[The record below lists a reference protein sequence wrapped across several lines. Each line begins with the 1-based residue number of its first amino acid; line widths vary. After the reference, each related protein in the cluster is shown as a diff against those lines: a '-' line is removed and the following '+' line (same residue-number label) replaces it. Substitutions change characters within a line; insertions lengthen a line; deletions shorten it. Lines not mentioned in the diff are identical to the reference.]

1 MSQLNWKFL
10 SIIEP
15 KTKDPKTKERV
26 KLSDLVPNNN
36 KMSYNL
42 ISKEAMKFIEDSR
55 KKIVEKDR
63 REEANQKI
71 EKEALKEAHIKERK
85 AKQRKK

>member
-1 MSQLNWKFL
+1 M
-10 SIIEP
+10 
-15 KTKDPKTKERV
+15 

-42 ISKEAMKFIEDSR
+42 ISKEAMKFIEDSH

-63 REEANQKI
+63 REEANRKI
-71 EKEALKEAHIKERK
+71 EKEALKEWTILLPNVMELEAFLLCVFSK
-85 AKQRKK
+85 ASSGPPWD